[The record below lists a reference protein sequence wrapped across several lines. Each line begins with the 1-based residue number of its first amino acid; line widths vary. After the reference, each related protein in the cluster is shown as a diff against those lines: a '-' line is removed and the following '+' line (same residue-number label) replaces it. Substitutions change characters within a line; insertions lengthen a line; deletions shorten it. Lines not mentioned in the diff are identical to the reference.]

1 MSKYNYD
8 KQLKIRGKAFFVK
21 RLLPIANAVIS
32 VLPKGLDK
40 KQVIFR
46 NLCLDGLKLHTVTP
60 KNLISTPDLPCLLY
74 IHGGG
79 FGYKESF
86 VQYKYEQAYAVGAEC
101 TVVGV
106 DYPLLPKY
114 VYPSAIEY
122 VVSAYEAIVA
132 NAEVIGVD
140 PTRIAIGGDS
150 AGGSLATEL
159 AYALAEHNI
168 VEPIGVMLVYP
179 VVDGKQRPSML
190 KYSDVPFWDSV
201 CNKKMWA
208 WYLDGAEYISPIDRE
223 IKPTIKNLF
232 VETEEYDCLHDEGVA
247 LYQTL
252 VPLAENAVL
261 LDNNGTF
268 HGYDVNFK
276 ADITQKSLQIRVAFL
291 QKTFEQ

>member
-1 MSKYNYD
+1 MSKYNYE
-8 KQLKIRGKAFFVK
+8 KQLKIRSKAFFVK
-21 RLLPIANAVIS
+21 GLLSIANAVIS

-40 KQVIFR
+40 KQVVFR
-46 NLCLDGLKLHTVTP
+46 NLCLDGLKLHAVTP
-60 KNLISTPDLPCLLY
+60 KNLISAPDLPCLLY

-86 VQYKYEQAYAVGAEC
+86 AQYKCEQAYAVGAEC
-101 TVVGV
+101 MVVGV
-106 DYPLLPKY
+106 DYPLLPKN

-122 VVSAYEAIVA
+122 VVRAYEAIVA
-132 NAEVIGVD
+132 HADELGVD
-140 PTRIAIGGDS
+140 PTKIAVGGDS

-159 AYALAEHNI
+159 AYALAERNI

-190 KYSDVPFWDSV
+190 KYSDVPFWDNVS
-201 CNKKMWA
+201 NKKMWT

-232 VETEEYDCLHDEGVA
+232 VETEEYDCLHDEGVV

-261 LDNNGTF
+261 VDNKGTF

-276 ADITQKSLQIRVAFL
+276 ANIVQQSIQKRVDFL
-291 QKTFEQ
+291 KKTFG

>member
-21 RLLPIANAVIS
+21 GLLPIANAVIS

-40 KQVIFR
+40 KQVVFR

-60 KNLISTPDLPCLLY
+60 KNLTSTPDLPCLLY

-86 VQYKYEQAYAVGAEC
+86 VQYKCEQAYSVGAGC
-101 TVVGV
+101 RVVGV
-106 DYPLLPKY
+106 DYPLLPKN

-122 VVSAYEAIVA
+122 VLRAYEVIVA
-132 NAEVIGVD
+132 HADELGVD
-140 PTRIAIGGDS
+140 TTNIAVGGDS

-159 AYALAEHNI
+159 AYALAERNI

-190 KYSDVPFWDSV
+190 KYNDVPFWDSV
-201 CNKKMWA
+201 SNKKMWT
-208 WYLDGAEYISPIDRE
+208 WYLDGAKFISPIDRT

-252 VPLAENAVL
+252 APLAENAVL
-261 LDNNGTF
+261 VDNKGTF

-276 ADITQKSLQIRVAFL
+276 ANIVQQSIQKRVAFL
-291 QKTFEQ
+291 KKTFG